1 MMLEMLAQ
9 SNFSRPIYMST
20 TVGASNYG
28 SLYHHF
34 IQEGIAWRISPFDFP
49 KNQPMQT
56 VVDTEKMYDN
66 MMNKYKYGNLKQ
78 PGLYID
84 ETTQRMCF
92 THRRWFANLISNLVK
107 EGKKDKALKAL
118 EKCETE
124 IPSYNVRHDP
134 ASGSLEIINAFIAC
148 GKPERAAKIN
158 EEIEKN
164 CLEYINWYLSLS
176 KNRFTA
182 SYYDCY
188 QNISC
193 LANIQKNYQK
203 IGGKYANK
211 YDELDNTLNSVYAM
225 FMHKCEES
233 GIQLQ

>member
-34 IQEGIAWRISPFDFP
+34 IQEGIAWRISPFTFP

-107 EGKKDKALKAL
+107 EGKKDKALKVL

-148 GKPERAAKIN
+148 GKPDRAAKIN

-176 KNRFTA
+176 NGRFAA

-193 LANIQKNYQK
+193 LASIQNNYK
-203 IGGKYANK
+203 KFGSAYANK
-211 YDELDNTLNSVYAM
+211 ANQLDNALDTVYSM
-225 FMHKCEES
+225 FMHKCEAA